1 MKVRKEV
8 PMNYLD
14 LLTFGSSDPTFIF
27 FSSVPNIL
35 SFLFLAIICLV
46 SCLPILEESRY
57 NRCCIR
63 LYRKHAKISS
73 LEPDRKKKKK
83 RSLGTGRDFQQFL
96 DLSNSPW
103 YSNLMD
109 FSSSESVWNAVCKG
123 IQNSNYLF
131 NSILYFP

>member
-1 MKVRKEV
+1 
-8 PMNYLD
+8 MNYLD

-83 RSLGTGRDFQQFL
+83 RGVWAQGET
-96 DLSNSPW
+96 
-103 YSNLMD
+103 
-109 FSSSESVWNAVCKG
+109 SSSF
-123 IQNSNYLF
+123 L
-131 NSILYFP
+131 ILVTLHDIPI